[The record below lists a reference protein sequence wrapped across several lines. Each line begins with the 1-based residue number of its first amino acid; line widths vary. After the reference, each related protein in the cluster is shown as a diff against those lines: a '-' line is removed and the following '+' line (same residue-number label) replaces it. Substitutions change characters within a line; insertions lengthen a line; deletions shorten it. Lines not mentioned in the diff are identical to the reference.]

1 MMGTLAA
8 LTRLSRNPPE
18 ALLLAPGEQIDALRG
33 AILLRAAVPEL
44 QHRARTLREEIAGL
58 IRGRTEIRAEG
69 GKYKATK
76 AALASRSAGRRVGK
90 ECVSTCR
97 PGWMQEQEKKK

>member
-18 ALLLAPGEQIDALRG
+18 ALLLAPGEPIDALRG

-44 QHRARTLREEIAGL
+44 QDRARTLREEITGL
-58 IRGRTEIRAEG
+58 TRVRTDITAQLDT
-69 GKYKATK
+69 YKATN
-76 AALASRSAGRRVGK
+76 AALAGERKRIERLFVPTAALQKRTLDRKRV
-90 ECVSTCR
+90 V
-97 PGWMQEQEKKK
+97 